1 MFDDVFG
8 QDWLTPAIAF
18 TVSVI
23 GSFLGLSFAYR
34 ARRAAGLA
42 RWHWTFLAALA
53 LGGMAV
59 WSMHF
64 IAMMGFRL
72 SGTAIRYDTLLTLL
86 SGAIAIVVMGGAL
99 ALSLRRRST
108 PWLLLSGLLLGIG
121 VIAMHYTGV
130 ASMNVHGDLHLDPVY
145 VAASCAIAV
154 VAATAALW
162 FATRV
167 TGLGANAGA
176 SVLMGAAVTSMHYTG
191 MAGVHHEAPEFTRY
205 GAPEGSTVPDLLLP
219 MIVVLFVFLL
229 VCSLFLLLGVEEER
243 TDYSRRPVHA
253 AAAPP
258 DDVVRP
264 GDAGYSPRHASAR
277 PVAQAVGEPRRA
289 ADDVWTRR
297 R

>member
-1 MFDDVFG
+1 MLDDVFG

-34 ARRAAGLA
+34 ARRAPGLA
-42 RWHWTFLAALA
+42 RWGWTVLSAFA

-72 SGTAIRYDTLLTLL
+72 PDTAIRYDPLLTLL

-99 ALSLRRRST
+99 TLSLRRRST
-108 PWLLLSGLLLGIG
+108 PGLLLSGLLLGGG
-121 VIAMHYTGV
+121 VLAMHYTGV
-130 ASMNVHGDLHLDPVY
+130 ASMNVHGELHLDPGY
-145 VAASCAIAV
+145 VAASCAIAL
-154 VAATAALW
+154 VAATVALW

-167 TGLGANAGA
+167 TGLGANLGA
-176 SVLMGAAVTSMHYTG
+176 SLLMGAAVTSMHYTG
-191 MAGVHHEAPEFTRY
+191 MAGIHHEAPDFVRY

-219 MIVVLFVFLL
+219 LIVVLFVFLL
-229 VCSLFLLLGVEEER
+229 VCSLFLLLGDDEER

-253 AAAPP
+253 AAPADEEAP
-258 DDVVRP
+258 RP
-264 GDAGYSPRHASAR
+264 GDAGYSPRHATAR
-277 PVAQAVGEPRRA
+277 PAAPAADGRRP
-289 ADDVWTRR
+289 ADDVWTRNR
-297 R
+297 

>member
-1 MFDDVFG
+1 MLDDVFG

-34 ARRAAGLA
+34 ARRARGLA
-42 RWHWTFLAALA
+42 RWHWTLLSALA

-72 SGTAIRYDTLLTLL
+72 PGTAIRYDTLLTLV
-86 SGAIAIVVMGGAL
+86 SGAIAIAVMGGAL
-99 ALSLRRRST
+99 ALSLRGRGTGR
-108 PWLLLSGLLLGIG
+108 LLASGLLLGSG

-130 ASMNVHGDLHLDPVY
+130 ASMNVHGELHLDPVY
-145 VAASCAIAV
+145 VAVSCAIAL
-154 VAATAALW
+154 AAGTAALW
-162 FATRV
+162 FAARV
-167 TGLGANAGA
+167 TGTGANLGA
-176 SVLMGAAVTSMHYTG
+176 SLLMGAAVTSMHYTG
-191 MAGVHHEAPEFTRY
+191 MAGIHHEEPRFNRY

-219 MIVVLFVFLL
+219 LIVVLFVFLL
-229 VCSLFLLLGVEEER
+229 ICSLFLLLGVEEER
-243 TDYSRRPVHA
+243 TDYSRRPGHA
-253 AAAPP
+253 APAPA

-264 GDAGYSPRHASAR
+264 GEAGYHPRHATAR
-277 PVAQAVGEPRRA
+277 PAAVQGAAEPRP